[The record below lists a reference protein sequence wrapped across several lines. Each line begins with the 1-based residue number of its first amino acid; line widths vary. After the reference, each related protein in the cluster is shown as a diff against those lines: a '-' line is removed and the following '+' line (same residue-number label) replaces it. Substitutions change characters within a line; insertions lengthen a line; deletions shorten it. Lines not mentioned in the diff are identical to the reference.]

1 MMKGVL
7 CYAVGV
13 AEGVTVRR
21 RLAVVVAFAALMLM
35 PSTAFADQPVIGAV
49 SPLSGPTTGGTL
61 VTITGSGFVSGAS
74 VVFGNAYSPL
84 VTVASPTQIV
94 ATTPAGSGVASVTVI
109 NPDGTAATTSYQFS
123 FSSGTTS
130 SGTNPVS
137 ITGLSQVAGST
148 GTATVYI
155 TGTGFLP
162 NPSVTI
168 GGVAVTSV
176 GVVSSTLIAA
186 VVPTGTSLATAT
198 VLNTD
203 GTSASFSGGP
213 TTNPSAQPIV
223 SSVSPSTGSPSGG
236 TVVTITGSGFV
247 PGATVLFGGQTATNV
262 VVVGMTSITAVTP
275 ASAAGPVTVLVSNAA
290 GSVGGLNSAF
300 TYTLTAPVLS
310 AIAPSTGF
318 TGGGTVVTLTGT
330 GFVTGA
336 TVTFGG
342 LAASNVSVVSPTQI
356 VATTPP
362 GTVGSAVVLV
372 TNPGGLISG
381 LASGFAYSV
390 TSTPA
395 PTPPASTGGAIS
407 VASVSP
413 SSGPVGV
420 ATLVTITG
428 QGFLPGAIV
437 TMGGLPATNVTVIS
451 TTQILAAAPIAAT
464 AGSALVVVTNAGGI
478 GAALP
483 NGYTFTT
490 TGSSTPTST
499 GGSALAPGSSGLFVF
514 RGGSNV
520 DLVTASGC
528 APGRLVLWATD
539 PKGQW
544 VGYIP
549 TAPAVINLSWD
560 ALFPAGIPAG
570 TPIYARCT

>member
-1 MMKGVL
+1 MMKGIL

-21 RLAVVVAFAALMLM
+21 RLAVVAAFAALMLM
-35 PSTAFADQPVIGAV
+35 PSTAFADQPVIGSV
-49 SPLSGPTTGGTL
+49 SPNSGPTTGGTL
-61 VTITGSGFVSGAS
+61 VTITGSGFVTGAS

-84 VTVASPTQIV
+84 VTVVSSTQIV
-94 ATTPAGSGVASVTVI
+94 ATTPAGSGVGNVTVI
-109 NPDGTAATTSYQFS
+109 NPDGTAATTSSPFT
-123 FSSGTTS
+123 FTNGTT

-148 GTATVYI
+148 GSATVYI

-168 GGVAVTSV
+168 GGIAVTSV

-247 PGATVLFGGQTATNV
+247 PGATVLFGGQPATNV

-275 ASAAGPVTVLVSNAA
+275 ASAAGPVTVLVSNTA

-300 TYTLTAPVLS
+300 TYTLTAPLLS
-310 AIAPSTGF
+310 TIAPNTGF
-318 TGGGTVVTLTGT
+318 TGGGTAVTLTGT

-342 LAASNVSVVSPTQI
+342 LAASNVSIVSSTQI

-381 LASGFAYSV
+381 LASGFTYSA
-390 TSTPA
+390 TATPP
-395 PTPPASTGGAIS
+395 PTPPASTGGALS
-407 VASVSP
+407 VTSVSP

-437 TMGGLPATNVTVIS
+437 TIGGLPATNVTVIS
-451 TTQILAAAPIAAT
+451 TTQILAAAPTAAT
-464 AGSALVVVTNAGGI
+464 AGSALVVVTNAGGV

-490 TGSSTPTST
+490 TGSSTPTPS
-499 GGSALAPGSSGLFVF
+499 GGTALPPGSSGLFVF

-560 ALFPAGIPAG
+560 ALFPSGIPAG

>member
-1 MMKGVL
+1 MMKEVL

-35 PSTAFADQPVIGAV
+35 PSTAFADQPVIGTVA
-49 SPLSGPTTGGTL
+49 PTSGPTTGGTL
-61 VTITGSGFVSGAS
+61 VTITGSGFVNGAS

-84 VTVASPTQIV
+84 VTVVSPTQIV
-94 ATTPAGSGVASVTVI
+94 ATTPVGSGVGNVTVI
-109 NPDGTAATTSYQFS
+109 NPDGTAATTSYPFT
-123 FSSGTTS
+123 FTNGTS
-130 SGTNPVS
+130 PVS
-137 ITGLSQVAGST
+137 ITGLSQVTGSA

-168 GGVAVTSV
+168 GGITVTSV
-176 GVVSSTLIAA
+176 GLVSSTLIAA

-247 PGATVLFGGQTATNV
+247 PGATVLFGGQPATNV

-275 ASAAGPVTVLVSNAA
+275 ASTAGPVTVLVSNAA

-318 TGGGTVVTLTGT
+318 TGGGTAVTLTGT
-330 GFVTGA
+330 GFTPGA

-342 LAASNVSVVSPTQI
+342 LAASNVSVVSSTQI

-381 LASGFAYSV
+381 LASGFTYSA
-390 TSTPA
+390 TSTVP
-395 PTPPASTGGAIS
+395 PTPPASTGGALS

-437 TMGGLPATNVTVIS
+437 TMGGLPATSVTVIS
-451 TTQILAAAPIAAT
+451 GTQILAAAPTGAT
-464 AGSALVVVTNAGGI
+464 AGSVSVVVTNAGGV
-478 GAALP
+478 GAVLP

-490 TGSSTPTST
+490 PGSSTPAPS
-499 GGSALAPGSSGLFVF
+499 GGGALTPGSSGLFVF

-520 DLVTASGC
+520 ALVTASGC

-560 ALFPAGIPAG
+560 ALFPSGIPAG